1 MSDKVEYNELLDHY
15 GGLLTPRQQII
26 AKDYFRDDLSLQEI
40 AELEGISRAAVY
52 DMIKRCR
59 EDLDHYENTLH
70 IIHNSRIR
78 RALYH
83 RIQEAGNETVQKYIE
98 DCMDTEGGEYD

>member
-1 MSDKVEYNELLDHY
+1 MSDRMAYNELLDHY
-15 GGLLTPRQQII
+15 GGLLTPRQQTI
-26 AKDYFRDDLSLQEI
+26 ARDYFRDDLSLQEI

-59 EDLDHYENTLH
+59 EDLEHYESVLR

-78 RALYH
+78 RELYK
-83 RIQEAGNETVQKYIE
+83 RIQETGNATVQKYIE
-98 DCMDTEGGEYD
+98 ECLDTEGGEYD